1 MAGSLLWIAAA
12 CVPLLVY
19 RPPVELLR
27 ELFTRLYHVQSH
39 LPAALAKQWRLGATL
54 LLQLV
59 PAMDPAADPYLT
71 AYDVPPC
78 AAGNGKSAV
87 LITGATGMVGL
98 HLMDLLL
105 RTTDARVYAVVRRR
119 SLEKL
124 RRDAGKYGLALPQ
137 FEGRVTISVRWPG
150 RFPRDFGWGNDEES

>member
-39 LPAALAKQWRLGATL
+39 LPAALAKQWRYGATL

-71 AYDVPPC
+71 AYDAPPC

-105 RTTDARVYAVVRRR
+105 RTTDARVLAVVRRR

-150 RFPRDFGWGNDEES
+150 RFPRDFGWGNDETS